1 MSSGGSVGGTTTV
14 GRPQL
19 SRRVPARK
27 FLPSRGTV
35 KSPRAR
41 GESDYAPLNSPD
53 PPRSVAVNEPAPVT
67 MVAVCLVTLAAL
79 VVAAVVTVYRNEPPR
94 D

>member
-1 MSSGGSVGGTTTV
+1 
-14 GRPQL
+14 
-19 SRRVPARK
+19 
-27 FLPSRGTV
+27 
-35 KSPRAR
+35 
-41 GESDYAPLNSPD
+41 
-53 PPRSVAVNEPAPVT
+53 